1 MEECLTCTS
10 FCCLSSSFM
19 RISLASAL
27 AALFAASLASAW
39 GKEVEK
45 ENIRQPLIQLIHKP
59 AVIQFLDRNVK
70 FHFHAQHVYYGPSP
84 SATVTLWSFCLNTE
98 INHFQSSDVLHTAE
112 CDRRLDYDAVAA
124 SLYKHR
130 VSGVP
135 SSLNK
140 CRGLDLFCEE
150 SRDPCRHAV
159 TTVWKC
165 VACIHVSELPSLRRE
180 QGLVLKR
187 RSLTACTVC
196 VCGSISFL

>member
-1 MEECLTCTS
+1 MEECFMTRTS

-39 GKEVEK
+39 GKEVTK
-45 ENIRQPLIQLIHKP
+45 ENIRQLLIRLIHKLSVP
-59 AVIQFLDRNVK
+59 RQKHVK
-70 FHFHAQHVYYGPSP
+70 FNFHSQQVYHSPSS

-112 CDRRLDYDAVAA
+112 CHRRLGYGAVAA
-124 SLYKHR
+124 SVYKHR
-130 VSGVP
+130 VSGAL

-140 CRGLDLFCEE
+140 CRGVDLFCEE
-150 SRDPCRHAV
+150 SWDGVEMCCMYSRF
-159 TTVWKC
+159 
-165 VACIHVSELPSLRRE
+165 CIAFTPLRRE